1 MSTKFDSETD
11 NQASLNRLKTPFF
24 WKPSVFIPVISVAL
38 AYSKKYTYDDATH
51 NWNTFV
57 HVFFLNFYF
66 RFFWFVSEDLQGNE
80 LTNNMYTLHFFSA
93 VDLKQ
98 SFRQDRDFNRD
109 SANYILLEAKLC
121 SNWATTRSLVPQN
134 NSFLSAYF
142 NNF

>member
-1 MSTKFDSETD
+1 MYISCHVAWSP
-11 NQASLNRLKTPFF
+11 RFF
-24 WKPSVFIPVISVAL
+24 WKPSIFIPVISVPQAH
-38 AYSKKYTYDDATH
+38 SKKYTPRTIAILSCML
-51 NWNTFV
+51 
-57 HVFFLNFYF
+57 FFLNFYF
-66 RFFWFVSEDLQGNE
+66 DFFGFACKDLQGNE
-80 LTNNMYTLHFFSA
+80 LEIRFSRYTLHFSSA
-93 VDLKQ
+93 IDLKQ